1 VKCTPSS
8 GPNQKAP
15 VLVSA
20 PTGWSNAILAATTS
34 LFGSSVSVPFP
45 HAATALFRADVDRDS
60 KSQTLGFSFLA
71 YGSDIRDSYSAQLLG
86 ANYVKRT
93 TSSSSDTT
101 TYYDFKLSEATSS
114 VGARYLSGGLNL
126 RNDHGIIDTTGTICL
141 YVAPLA

>member
-1 VKCTPSS
+1 LKCTPSS

-20 PTGWSNAILAATTS
+20 PTGWSSSILAATTS

-71 YGSDIRDSYSAQLLG
+71 YDSDIRDSYSAQLFG

-93 TSSSSDTT
+93 TSSTSDTT
-101 TYYDFKLSEATSS
+101 TYYDFKLSEATASE
-114 VGARYLSGGLNL
+114 GATYLALRL
-126 RNDHGIIDTTGTICL
+126 DIRNDNALSIRPGRSASIRL
-141 YVAPLA
+141 R